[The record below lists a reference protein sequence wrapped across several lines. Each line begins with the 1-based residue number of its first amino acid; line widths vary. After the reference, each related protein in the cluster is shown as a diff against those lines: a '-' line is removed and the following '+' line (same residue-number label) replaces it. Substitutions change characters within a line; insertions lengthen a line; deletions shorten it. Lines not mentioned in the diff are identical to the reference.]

1 MILYEDE
8 AMNRRLLVP
17 WLVVAVL
24 LISCSSATKSPAF
37 PTEFTTGATQEIVTA
52 RASEVL
58 EALSDRDMERLS
70 ALIHPVKGVRFSP
83 YAFVSDSDLV
93 FTADLLAGLLSDPT
107 EYLWGAYDGTG
118 YPIEMTFDKYY
129 GQFVY
134 DRDYVNAE
142 QIGYNKRIGFGNSID
157 NSLEYYPGA
166 NVVEYHFSGFDPD
179 FGGMDWSSLR
189 LVFQKS
195 GSVWYLV
202 GVIHDRWTI

>member
-1 MILYEDE
+1 MK
-8 AMNRRLLVP
+8 RRLLVP
-17 WLVVAVL
+17 WLVVGVV
-24 LISCSSATKSPAF
+24 LISFSTATKSPAF
-37 PTEFTTGATQEIVTA
+37 PTEFTTGASQEIVTA

-93 FTADLLAGLLSDPT
+93 FTSELLAGLLSDPT

-118 YPIEMTFDKYY
+118 YPIEMTFEKYY
-129 GQFVY
+129 AQFVY
-134 DRDYVNAE
+134 DRDYINAE

-157 NSLEYYPGA
+157 NSLDYYPGA

-189 LVFQKS
+189 LVFQQE

-202 GVIHDRWTI
+202 GVIHDAWTI